1 MLGCCLHSP
10 SSFLLPF
17 VMFSGRNP
25 PAGAR
30 PPKSYPSRL
39 PYCAK
44 YIEAVSKETPIFF
57 CSLSITEA
65 SSSPSSCP
73 SSTIIFACPLR
84 IHFSDSVSIIVPPMT
99 FTSLSSF
106 LFPFVMCVM
115 MVFTS
120 PIRSIISPSDN
131 SPVSRRHSITSLK

>member
-44 YIEAVSKETPIFF
+44 YIEAVSKETSIFF

-115 MVFTS
+115 MVFTNPSGLSS
-120 PIRSIISPSDN
+120 PHRTIRLCRVDTAS
-131 SPVSRRHSITSLK
+131 HL